1 MLGLLLMAGVG
12 FAATALME
20 HIDVSSND
28 EPHPEDEDHAPAEHD
43 GSLLDDPDTSHHAD
57 HTAQQDHASA
67 VRGDQGYHSAPDNH
81 HADQQA
87 AHHSVEDQLS
97 ETPDAEAGPSSHGDA
112 APQQSD
118 VHHAAPSTEHGT
130 ADPAATQH
138 HAAAAPPK
146 FFGTEGNDTLHGS
159 ARGDLMEGNG
169 GDDKL
174 FGHAGNDNLVSFD
187 AGHDT
192 VHGGT
197 GNDSLHGYL
206 VQKQPG
212 DLSYV
217 VEDHQ
222 ADTLLGGLGKDS
234 LFLGSD
240 DVGSGGKGADSFHV
254 SWDVEHGH
262 PAEITDYNA
271 RQDKIYVEF
280 TSNHADDGM
289 TDIKPEE
296 QTITTELMKDGS
308 GTSILINGQA
318 IAHVLGATH
327 LNASDIGLIHA

>member
-1 MLGLLLMAGVG
+1 
-12 FAATALME
+12 
-20 HIDVSSND
+20 
-28 EPHPEDEDHAPAEHD
+28 
-43 GSLLDDPDTSHHAD
+43 
-57 HTAQQDHASA
+57 
-67 VRGDQGYHSAPDNH
+67 
-81 HADQQA
+81 
-87 AHHSVEDQLS
+87 
-97 ETPDAEAGPSSHGDA
+97 
-112 APQQSD
+112 
-118 VHHAAPSTEHGT
+118 
-130 ADPAATQH
+130 
-138 HAAAAPPK
+138 
-146 FFGTEGNDTLHGS
+146 
-159 ARGDLMEGNG
+159 MEGNG

-174 FGHAGNDNLVSFD
+174 FGHGGDDHLVGFD
-187 AGHDT
+187 AGQDT
-192 VHGGT
+192 LNGGA

-222 ADTLLGGLGKDS
+222 SDHLHGGLGNDS

-240 DVGSGGKGADSFHV
+240 DVGSGGHGADSFHV

-262 PAEITDYNA
+262 PAQITDYNP

-280 TSNHADDGM
+280 TSNHADEGM

-296 QTITTELMKDGS
+296 QTITTEPMDHGA

-327 LNASDIGLIHA
+327 LSASEIGLIHA